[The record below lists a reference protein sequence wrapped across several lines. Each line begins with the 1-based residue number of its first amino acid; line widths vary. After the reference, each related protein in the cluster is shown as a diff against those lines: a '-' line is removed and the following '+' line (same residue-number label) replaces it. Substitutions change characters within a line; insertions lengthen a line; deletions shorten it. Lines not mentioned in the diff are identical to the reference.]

1 MWSKCRGVTWGSHIL
16 HGCHIL
22 NLKEATCLLLP
33 LSSDNVFDPWYYVF
47 SLILHTCGV
56 FSVTSQDHPI
66 SCHGFCYLLP
76 CLKDFLA
83 GFLSSPFPPTPWL
96 ELKTLLME
104 AEGRKVLTLW
114 DLCTLRS
121 QSQAVISEVY
131 LLWSCG
137 ICMFYKAVTGQI
149 PGVLRWRYWEGQP
162 SLLRHRK
169 SKRPFDFPQSFSKV
183 TLLQSPLARRAEPCG
198 SCAPILSQCC

>member
-1 MWSKCRGVTWGSHIL
+1 MTLRVQFDSPHLWCVQCHITGSSHIL
-16 HGCHIL
+16 SWFCH
-22 NLKEATCLLLP
+22 
-33 LSSDNVFDPWYYVF
+33 
-47 SLILHTCGV
+47 
-56 FSVTSQDHPI
+56 
-66 SCHGFCYLLP
+66 LLP

-104 AEGRKVLTLW
+104 TEGRKVLTLW

-183 TLLQSPLARRAEPCG
+183 TLLQSPLARRAEPC
-198 SCAPILSQCC
+198 APILSQCC